1 MSKKDCWPG
10 SSIMVYE
17 MATTSSESTA
27 EAQVPNVFARA
38 LRSNHRPVLFT
49 PANPEE
55 ARFFK
60 RISGLDHHWPPRHF
74 QNEAALWAAAAA
86 YAIEFCHTRRG
97 AGENPRVLLADIG
110 GEDALSLG
118 QNAEGCTWQDVEE
131 AATMAFVRYH
141 RALFP

>member
-1 MSKKDCWPG
+1 MAYDMTP
-10 SSIMVYE
+10 SSHE
-17 MATTSSESTA
+17 QAA
-27 EAQVPNVFARA
+27 ETPAPNMFARA
-38 LRSNHRPVLFT
+38 LRPDHRPVLFS

-60 RISGLDHHWPPRHF
+60 RVSGLDHHWPPRHF
-74 QNEAALWAAAAA
+74 RNESALWAAAAA
-86 YAIEFCHTRRG
+86 YAIEYCHMRRL

-118 QNAEGCTWQDVEE
+118 QNTNGSTWQDAEE